1 MRIYE
6 HKNAMYSVHGRDTEV
21 AGRVGLED
29 LRAPEFISSG
39 VPGSGAASAG
49 SAPLSTLPMQY
60 RVCKQLVVLL
70 LQEAGKKIVLLL
82 RNGTSVSIKASGS
95 PGALGTLEAEF
106 FESEDAFTDAAGR
119 GDSGGGGGGGVLAIR
134 LSNNGQLGLAH
145 WDTATRT
152 LAVTSLHHGDSSCLD
167 ELEGA
172 LVSTGAKEL
181 LLCAGDAL
189 PCDASKL
196 DDTLNELGVAKTERK
211 RPEFDAEDIDRDI
224 GLLVGDGR
232 RRGNAAPR
240 VGAGGVNPALHAV
253 PFLDQPLARSAAA
266 AVVRFCNLLSGTAGL
281 EGRACL
287 AALDGNS
294 TLRMDSA
301 ALRALNIL
309 PDGRSGGGGKKGSL
323 LGVLDRTS
331 TSMGG
336 RLLRRWLAQPLQDAA
351 AIDGRLCTVGVLL
364 DDAAVR
370 GSIRDEHLRKLPDIH
385 RLARKF
391 TRRNRSGVLAAS
403 LQDVVILYQC
413 SKRLPELARALASG
427 GDAVLEAR
435 FVTPLRALLEEAENF
450 EALVETTIDLDQVNN
465 HEFVIS
471 PTVDVGLA
479 ALREKKDGVM
489 SGIADVHAQVEGE
502 LRTKADQLK
511 LERKDNL
518 GYFFRLT
525 RRDEKL
531 IRAKPAYVVLE
542 TRKDGVRFTCRALR
556 KLSDEYTDLMAEYE
570 SLQSELRTKT
580 LEIAATYAPVFE
592 DLSALLADLDVLAS
606 FATVAAEAPQD
617 YCKPSIGAPAS
628 GFVLRKARHPVVEE
642 NLDGR
647 PFISNDIDLR
657 RGFSDVPA
665 MDDAMDVESSADGG
679 ALVVITGP
687 VCFAACAA
695 RGWRCPSGAAPCF
708 LSLFFCVTCC
718 VCGLSCDRRLTG
730 LWVRFFWLC
739 GCCAPVCSF
748 SCRTC
753 PVRAPSSAWP
763 VC

>member
-21 AGRVGLED
+21 ASRVGLDD
-29 LRAPEFISSG
+29 LRAPEFLSSG
-39 VPGSGAASAG
+39 LSGSGASSAAG
-49 SAPLSTLPMQY
+49 VPLSTLPMQF
-60 RVCKQLVVLL
+60 RLCKQLVVLL

-82 RNGTSVSIKASGS
+82 RSGASVSLKASGS
-95 PGALGTLEAEF
+95 PGALGSLEAAF
-106 FESEDAFTDAAGR
+106 FETEDAFTDAAAG
-119 GDSGGGGGGGVLAIR
+119 GAGAGGGGGGVLAIR
-134 LSNNGQLGLAH
+134 VANTGQLGMAH
-145 WDTATRT
+145 WDTATRA
-152 LAVTSLHHGDSSCLD
+152 LAVTSLHHGDSNCLD
-167 ELEGA
+167 ELEAA

-196 DDTLNELGVAKTERK
+196 DDILNDLGVAKTERK
-211 RPEFDAEDIDRDI
+211 RPEFDAEDIDRDL

-240 VGAGGVNPALHAV
+240 VGAGGVNPVLHTV

-266 AVVRFCNLLSGTAGL
+266 AVVRFCSLLSGTAGL
-281 EGRACL
+281 EGRASL
-287 AALDGNS
+287 TALDGNS

-331 TSMGG
+331 TAMGG
-336 RLLRRWLAQPLQDAA
+336 RLLRRWLAQPLQDAT
-351 AIDGRLCTVGVLL
+351 AIDGRLSAVGALL

-370 GSIRDEHLRKLPDIH
+370 GSIRDDHLRLLPDVH

-391 TRRNRSGVLAAS
+391 TRRNRMGALAAS
-403 LQDVVILYQC
+403 LQDVVILFQC
-413 SKRLPELARALASG
+413 SLRLPHLANALATG
-427 GDAVLEAR
+427 GDILEAR
-435 FVTPLRALLEEAENF
+435 FVTPLLKLLEEAANF
-450 EALVETTIDLDQVNN
+450 EALVETTIDLDQVGN
-465 HEFVIS
+465 HEFLIS
-471 PTVDVGLA
+471 PNVDAGLA
-479 ALREKKDGVM
+479 ALREKKDSVLAN
-489 SGIADVHAQVEGE
+489 IADVHARVEGE
-502 LRTKADQLK
+502 LRTKPDQLK

-531 IRAKPAYVVLE
+531 IRAKPTYVVLE

-556 KLSDEYTDLMAEYE
+556 KLSDEYKDLTTEYD

-580 LEIAATYAPVFE
+580 LEIASTYAPVFE
-592 DLSALLADLDVLAS
+592 DLSALLADLDVLAA

-617 YCKPSIGAPAS
+617 YCRPVLGAPAS
-628 GFVLRKARHPVVEE
+628 GFLLRKARHPVVEE

-657 RGFSDVPA
+657 RGEASENA
-665 MDDAMDVESSADGG
+665 ADDAMDIESSADGG

-687 VCFAACAA
+687 VRSYLPASISRELCSFAC
-695 RGWRCPSGAAPCF
+695 RSIFF
-708 LSLFFCVTCC
+708 LPV
-718 VCGLSCDRRLTG
+718 
-730 LWVRFFWLC
+730 WL
-739 GCCAPVCSF
+739 APV
-748 SCRTC
+748 
-753 PVRAPSSAWP
+753 V
-763 VC
+763 V

>member
-1 MRIYE
+1 MPFLRSCFSVLLTCRRAAPVRIYE
-6 HKNAMYSVHGRDTEV
+6 HKNAMYSVHGRDTQV
-21 AGRVGLED
+21 AGRVGLDD

-39 VPGSGAASAG
+39 VPGSGTASAAG
-49 SAPLSTLPMQY
+49 APLSTLPMQF
-60 RVCKQLVVLL
+60 RLCKQLVALL

-82 RNGTSVSIKASGS
+82 RNGTSVSVKASGS
-95 PGALGTLEAEF
+95 PGAVGSLEAEF
-106 FESEDAFTDAAGR
+106 FETDDVFMDTAGR
-119 GDSGGGGGGGVLAIR
+119 GDSGGGGSGGVLAIR
-134 LSNNGQLGLAH
+134 VSNNGQLGLAH

-196 DDTLNELGVAKTERK
+196 DDILNELGVAKTERK
-211 RPEFDAEDIDRDI
+211 RPEFDAEDIDRDL

-240 VGAGGVNPALHAV
+240 VGAGGVNPALHTV

-281 EGRACL
+281 EGRVCL

-309 PDGRSGGGGKKGSL
+309 PDGRSGGGKKGSL

-370 GSIRDEHLRKLPDIH
+370 GSVRDEHLRKLPDVH

-427 GDAVLEAR
+427 GDGVLKAR

-471 PTVDVGLA
+471 PAVDVGLA
-479 ALREKKDGVM
+479 ALREKKDGVL

-628 GFVLRKARHPVVEE
+628 GFVLHKARHPVVEE

-657 RGFSDVPA
+657 RGSVDVPA
-665 MDDAMDVESSADGG
+665 TSDAMEVESSADGG

-687 VCFAACAA
+687 VRFVAVA
-695 RGWRCPSGAAPCF
+695 REVS
-708 LSLFFCVTCC
+708 
-718 VCGLSCDRRLTG
+718 
-730 LWVRFFWLC
+730 
-739 GCCAPVCSF
+739 GCCCCSVF
-748 SCRTC
+748 SFALLVPRLWI
-753 PVRAPSSAWP
+753 AL
-763 VC
+763 

>member
-21 AGRVGLED
+21 AGRVGLDD

-49 SAPLSTLPMQY
+49 STPLSTLPMQY
-60 RVCKQLVVLL
+60 RLCKQLVVLL

-82 RNGTSVSIKASGS
+82 RSGTSVSIKASGS
-95 PGALGTLEAEF
+95 PGALGSLEAEF
-106 FESEDAFTDAAGR
+106 FETEDAFADAAGR
-119 GDSGGGGGGGVLAIR
+119 GDSGGGGVLAIR
-134 LSNNGQLGLAH
+134 VSNNGQLGLAH

-152 LAVTSLHHGDSSCLD
+152 LAVTSLHHGDSGCLD

-189 PCDASKL
+189 ACDASKL

-211 RPEFDAEDIDRDI
+211 RPEFDAEDVDRDI

-240 VGAGGVNPALHAV
+240 VGAGGVNPALHTV

-281 EGRACL
+281 EGRAVL

-385 RLARKF
+385 GLARKF

-427 GDAVLEAR
+427 GDVVLEAR

-479 ALREKKDGVM
+479 ALREQKDGVL

-617 YCKPSIGAPAS
+617 YCKPSMGAPAS

-657 RGFSDVPA
+657 RGASGEAATDNT
-665 MDDAMDVESSADGG
+665 MDVESSADGG

-687 VCFAACAA
+687 VRFAA
-695 RGWRCPSGAAPCF
+695 SAAPEVSQWCCSF
-708 LSLFFCVTCC
+708 LFVLFFCLCL
-718 VCGLSCDRRLTG
+718 VCELPCDRRLTG
-730 LWVRFFWLC
+730 H
-739 GCCAPVCSF
+739 
-748 SCRTC
+748 
-753 PVRAPSSAWP
+753 
-763 VC
+763 